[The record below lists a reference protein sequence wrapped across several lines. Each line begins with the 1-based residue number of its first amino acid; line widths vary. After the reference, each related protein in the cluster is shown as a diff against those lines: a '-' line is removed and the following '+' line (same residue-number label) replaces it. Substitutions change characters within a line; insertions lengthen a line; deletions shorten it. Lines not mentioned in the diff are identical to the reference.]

1 MDSKTL
7 FNTIKNNKL
16 PNDFNINYQTY
27 INNILLWILPLDTND
42 KITSKTP
49 SLLIFSYINEIIKNK
64 DNINDTIKSYY
75 HNLLF
80 ASLDNNQITLDYLFN
95 TYGLY
100 YDSYSNQIKDNKLSI
115 DKVSFVI
122 KIIMQLILT
131 NEEMINTNNNLITS
145 YYTNIFSQLIPKVSL
160 LELLISKDIIP
171 NYHSN
176 LKNIFSDVFKANVS
190 LITSSNNDSLNNSS
204 NGLLNQLHNL
214 NFIITNSFI
223 DLLNTKSIDNII
235 NSINSLNINLMFKY
249 SNDLNYVVNNLK
261 MIKCNYI
268 NNKTKLEVKDMD
280 LITNY
285 IKDKKLKITKEE
297 YLAFN
302 DNQKNNYLILI
313 ILLFNLEH

>member
-16 PNDFNINYQTY
+16 PNDFRTNYDSY
-27 INNILLWILPLDTND
+27 INNILLWILPLDTNN

-49 SLLIFSYINEIIKNK
+49 SLLILSYINEIIKNK

-145 YYTNIFSQLIPKVSL
+145 YYTNIFNQLIPKVSL
-160 LELLISKDIIP
+160 LELLTSKDIIP
-171 NYHSN
+171 NYHNN
-176 LKNIFSDVFKANVS
+176 LKNIFSNIFKANVL
-190 LITSSNNDSLNNSS
+190 LITSSNDASLNN
-204 NGLLNQLHNL
+204 L
-214 NFIITNSFI
+214 NFVVTNSFI
-223 DLLNTKSIDNII
+223 NLLNTKSIDNII
-235 NSINSLNINLMFKY
+235 NSINNLNINRMFKY

-268 NNKTKLEVKDMD
+268 NNKTKSEVKDMD

-302 DNQKNNYLILI
+302 DNQKNNYLSLI
-313 ILLFNLEH
+313 MLLFNLEH

>member
-16 PNDFNINYQTY
+16 PNDFRTNYDSY
-27 INNILLWILPLDTND
+27 INNILLWILPLDTNN

-49 SLLIFSYINEIIKNK
+49 SLLILSYINEIIKNK

-80 ASLDNNQITLDYLFN
+80 ASLDNNQITLDYLFS

-131 NEEMINTNNNLITS
+131 NEEMINTNNNLIIS
-145 YYTNIFSQLIPKVSL
+145 YYTNIFNQLIPKVSL
-160 LELLISKDIIP
+160 LELLTSKDIIP
-171 NYHSN
+171 NYHNN
-176 LKNIFSDVFKANVS
+176 LKNIFSNIFKANVS
-190 LITSSNNDSLNNSS
+190 LITSSNDTSLN
-204 NGLLNQLHNL
+204 NL
-214 NFIITNSFI
+214 NFIVTNSFI
-223 DLLNTKSIDNII
+223 NLLNTKSIDNII
-235 NSINSLNINLMFKY
+235 NNINSLNINRMFKY

-268 NNKTKLEVKDMD
+268 NNKTKSEVKDMN

-302 DNQKNNYLILI
+302 DNQKNNYLSLI
-313 ILLFNLEH
+313 MLLFNLEH